1 MATQPD
7 FDILPDHASLDTSR
21 SRTSIVA
28 SLRRRTSRLLG
39 RHGPVTPADTTLD
52 NTPQPLHAAP
62 GKSKRNWINSVG
74 ARFRRTDH
82 TALGSSDS
90 SQDAHVELRE
100 TTATPK
106 PASSPEVLPAPQP
119 LGRHRRLFS
128 SGRTRLHSLP
138 ARIRRR
144 GSSIFRRA
152 SSSSLSDDGKEN
164 ENFVVPG
171 RNPARTASSGNT
183 ANTGSWSSFRS
194 GVQRA
199 VRGESLSAIPSFL
212 PFPGSERPSEM
223 VDGSFRFTEDHST
236 RSMSV
241 LSP

>member
-39 RHGPVTPADTTLD
+39 RHGAVTPAPTPD
-52 NTPQPLHAAP
+52 NTPQPIHTTP
-62 GKSKRNWINSVG
+62 PSKSKRNWINSVG
-74 ARFRRTDH
+74 ARFRRTDR

-100 TTATPK
+100 TADTPK
-106 PASSPEVLPAPQP
+106 SASSPHALPVPQQ
-119 LGRHRRLFS
+119 LIGRHRRLFS

-152 SSSSLSDDGKEN
+152 SSSSLSDEGKEN
-164 ENFVVPG
+164 FVERDPG
-171 RNPARTASSGNT
+171 RTPSRPTSSANT

-199 VRGESLSAIPSFL
+199 VRGE
-212 PFPGSERPSEM
+212 
-223 VDGSFRFTEDHST
+223 
-236 RSMSV
+236 
-241 LSP
+241 